1 MPNPYINKVV
11 QSNGTTIIDISDTTA
26 VAADVASGKYIYL
39 ASGQKVE
46 GTASG
51 TPSATQHTILFEF
64 TDETSATIT
73 AYYDSSFISDA
84 ITSTT
89 PTEYGGKTVDS
100 ASLDGVTWYTKSTE
114 TWETIYDGNIHWMRE
129 DNGDYPYCWISELGS
144 TPITVGSV
152 WRVTYNN
159 TEYRCTGKTASLSGQ
174 NYNVFGNP
182 VWSGGTDDGSNVPFM
197 FIDYTIYGSWSGG
210 LNVPNVDNS
219 NYYFKIERLV
229 TS

>member
-1 MPNPYINKVV
+1 MSISTEITRISGNV
-11 QSNGTTIIDISDTTA
+11 SNALTAIGAKGVTVPSGATSDDL
-26 VAADVASGKYIYL
+26 ADLIGSIQTG
-39 ASGQKVE
+39 G
-46 GTASG
+46 G
-51 TPSATQHTILFEF
+51 TPSATSHTIYFEF
-64 TDETSATIT
+64 SDETTTTIT

-84 ITSTT
+84 IRATT

-100 ASLDGVTWYTKSTE
+100 ASLDSTAWYTKPVGS
-114 TWETIYDGNIHWMRE
+114 WETIYDGNVSWERE

-144 TPITVGSV
+144 IPITVGSV

-159 TEYRCTGKTASLSGQ
+159 TEYRCTGKTISLGGQ

-182 VWSGGTDDGSNVPFM
+182 VWSGGTDDGSDVPFI
-197 FIDYTIYGSWSGG
+197 FIDYTNYNAWSGG
-210 LNVPNVDNS
+210 LNVPNADG